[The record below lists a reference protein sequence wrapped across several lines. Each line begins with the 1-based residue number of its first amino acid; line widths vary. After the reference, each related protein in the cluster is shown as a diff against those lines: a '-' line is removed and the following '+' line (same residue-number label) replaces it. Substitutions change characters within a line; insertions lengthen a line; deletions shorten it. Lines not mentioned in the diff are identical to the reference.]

1 MAVGHDVHL
10 GQKACV
16 FQVAVRDVTRRICSK
31 DESSLDFSGEGLPP
45 HIGSTFAVKVHITHA
60 SFGHIGCP
68 QEGRFLRDD
77 FS

>member
-10 GQKACV
+10 GQEACV
-16 FQVAVRDVTRRICSK
+16 FQVTVRDVTRRIRSRH
-31 DESSLDFSGEGLPP
+31 ESSLDFGGEGLPP
-45 HIGSTFAVKVHITHA
+45 HIGFTFAVKVHTTHA
-60 SFGHIGCP
+60 SFGRVGGP